1 MRGNLCLV
9 GQDLGQLL
17 GLAQARVCVCVCEHP
32 VKQRVALDPLRDLS
46 LLLPPLWAAVA
57 FLPEGDL
64 GLFGARRWHW
74 GSPGGLLPPSG
85 CLFPP
90 YF

>member
-17 GLAQARVCVCVCEHP
+17 GLAQARVCVCEHP
-32 VKQRVALDPLRDLS
+32 VEQRVALDPLWDLS

-64 GLFGARRWHW
+64 GLFGASRWHW

-85 CLFPP
+85 CLSPP